1 MSTPTRVVIADDSP
15 FMVRTLMQHLRS
27 EPGFEVVGTAVTALR
42 AVQLVEKLKPDV
54 VTLDIEMPGWADEE
68 NAAVSQ
74 AEGGLQALQQIMKD
88 VPTPV
93 VMVSGVSREAAA
105 ITMQAVESGAVDFS
119 LKYTP
124 GVNTDPKTFRREFL
138 DKVRSAAQVRVVRSV
153 GATEAAGKDL
163 DWDAR
168 MAAARERMRSRDT
181 ALKHSPETT
190 TETTLSGSTVASQT
204 ENPLDRTGNSAIDQL
219 YRRVNSRR
227 QSNLTQATEPSRRPS
242 DCSGGSTSSCDVLI
256 IGASTGGPTA
266 LREVLTQLPRDFSL
280 PIVIVQHM
288 PAAFTGV
295 LAAQLDR
302 RLELRVREAWDNDP
316 LLPGTVL
323 IAPGGQHLRIQ
334 GDKTVSLY
342 DAPKVLGH
350 RPSIDVT
357 MKSAVQSLGGRVA
370 GVILTGMGEDGATGL
385 AEIHTAGGATF
396 AQQGDTCVVNGM
408 PGRAIELGAVDWVG
422 SPVEIGQRLAETWS
436 GNIEPQEAE
445 AVAAG

>member
-1 MSTPTRVVIADDSP
+1 MSTPIRVVIADDSP

-54 VTLDIEMPGWADEE
+54 VSLDVEMPGWATEDGSAESE
-68 NAAVSQ
+68 T
-74 AEGGLQALQQIMKD
+74 EGGLQALRKIMQD

-93 VMVSGVSREAAA
+93 VMVSGVSQAAAA
-105 ITMQAVESGAVDFS
+105 ITMQAVEAGAVDFS

-124 GVNTDPKTFRREFL
+124 GVNTDPKTFRSEFL
-138 DKVRSAAQVRVVRSV
+138 DKVRSAASVRVVRSTV
-153 GATEAAGKDL
+153 SSGDESMDF

-168 MAAARERMRSRDT
+168 MAAARERMRNREAS
-181 ALKHSPETT
+181 
-190 TETTLSGSTVASQT
+190 LS
-204 ENPLDRTGNSAIDQL
+204 
-219 YRRVNSRR
+219 
-227 QSNLTQATEPSRRPS
+227 RPS
-242 DCSGGSTSSCDVLI
+242 DGDSQDERSVAPTKDELTSARHSAIEQLYQRVNNGRRESSIHSSINRQTAHKSGGNNAECKLLI

-266 LREVLTQLPRDFSL
+266 LRELLSQLPRDFSL
-280 PIVIVQHM
+280 PVIIVQHM

-323 IAPGGQHLRIQ
+323 IAPGGQHLRVEP
-334 GDKTVSLY
+334 DNTVSLF

-357 MKSAVQSLGGRVA
+357 MKSAVESLGGRVA

-385 AEIHTAGGATF
+385 AEIHVAGGATF

-408 PGRAIELGAVDWVG
+408 PGKAIELGAADQIG
-422 SPVEIGQRLAETWS
+422 SPVEIGQLVADTWS
-436 GNIEPQEAE
+436 GNFDPEEAE
-445 AVAAG
+445 PVAAG

>member
-1 MSTPTRVVIADDSP
+1 MSTPIRVVIADDSP

-27 EPGFEVVGTAVTALR
+27 ESGFEVVGTAVTGLR

-54 VTLDIEMPGWADEE
+54 VTLDVEMPGWATEE
-68 NAAVSQ
+68 AETASET
-74 AEGGLQALQQIMKD
+74 EGGLQALRQIMSD

-93 VMVSGVSREAAA
+93 VMVSGVSRAAAA
-105 ITMQAVESGAVDFS
+105 ITMQAVEAGAVDFS

-124 GVNTDPKTFRREFL
+124 GVNTDPKTFRSEFL
-138 DKVRSAAQVRVVRSV
+138 DKVRSAAQVRVVRSA
-153 GATEAAGKDL
+153 ATLEQATADL

-168 MAAARERMRSRDT
+168 MAAARERMRSRD
-181 ALKHSPETT
+181 AA
-190 TETTLSGSTVASQT
+190 ASQT
-204 ENPLDRTGNSAIDQL
+204 IESKPTSDSTGIREGKITVGSGNSAIDQL
-219 YRRVNSRR
+219 YQRVNNRR
-227 QSNLTQATEPSRRPS
+227 STVTQLAATEKPPRSSRQAGNTPES
-242 DCSGGSTSSCDVLI
+242 ELLI

-266 LREVLTQLPRDFSL
+266 LRELLAELPHDFSL

-323 IAPGGQHLRIQ
+323 IAPGGQHLKIQ
-334 GDKTVSLY
+334 PDNTVSLF

-357 MKSAVQSLGGRVA
+357 MKSAVQAIGGRVA

-385 AEIHTAGGATF
+385 AEIHAAGGATF

-408 PGRAIELGAVDWVG
+408 PGKAIELGAADNVG
-422 SPVEIGQRLAETWS
+422 SPVEIGQQLAETWS
-436 GNIEPQEAE
+436 GNIESPEAE
-445 AVAAG
+445 TVPAI

>member
-1 MSTPTRVVIADDSP
+1 M
-15 FMVRTLMQHLRS
+15 
-27 EPGFEVVGTAVTALR
+27 
-42 AVQLVEKLKPDV
+42 DV
-54 VTLDIEMPGWADEE
+54 VTLDIEMPGWADEA
-68 NAAVSQ
+68 NADVSQ
-74 AEGGLQALQQIMKD
+74 TEGGLQALQQIMKA

-93 VMVSGVSREAAA
+93 VMVGGVSREAAA
-105 ITMQAVESGAVDFS
+105 ITMQAVQAGAVDFS

-153 GATEAAGKDL
+153 PASKPATADL

-168 MAAARERMRSRDT
+168 MAAARERMRSRDA
-181 ALKHSPETT
+181 ALKNSTETT
-190 TETTLSGSTVASQT
+190 TGTTSSDNAVAKRV
-204 ENPLDRTGNSAIDQL
+204 ENPLHHTGNSAIDQL
-219 YRRVNSRR
+219 YQRVNCRR
-227 QSNLTQATEPSRRPS
+227 QRELTRAAEPACRPS
-242 DCSGGSTSSCDVLI
+242 DGSRKSTSACEVLI

-266 LREVLTQLPRDFSL
+266 LRELLTQLPNDFSL

-323 IAPGGQHLRIQ
+323 IAPGGQHLKIQ
-334 GDKTVSLY
+334 QDITFSLF

-370 GVILTGMGEDGATGL
+370 GVILTGMGEDDATGL

-408 PGRAIELGAVDWVG
+408 PGRAIELGAADWVG
-422 SPVEIGQRLAETWS
+422 SPVEIVQRLRETWS
-436 GNIEPQEAE
+436 ANIEHQEAE
-445 AVAAG
+445 AVVVG

>member
-1 MSTPTRVVIADDSP
+1 MSTPIRVVIADDSP

-54 VTLDIEMPGWADEE
+54 VTLDVEMPGWATEE
-68 NAAVSQ
+68 STTESET
-74 AEGGLQALQQIMKD
+74 EGGLQALRKIMSD

-93 VMVSGVSREAAA
+93 VMVSGVSRAAAA
-105 ITMQAVESGAVDFS
+105 ITMQAVEAGAVDFS

-124 GVNTDPKTFRREFL
+124 GVNTDPKTFRSEFL
-138 DKVRSAAQVRVVRSV
+138 DKVRSASRVRVVRSS
-153 GATEAAGKDL
+153 ASQENSKADL

-168 MAAARERMRSRDT
+168 MAAARERMRSRDAAANRT
-181 ALKHSPETT
+181 VGNEPSSNSSEDSNDETT
-190 TETTLSGSTVASQT
+190 NHS
-204 ENPLDRTGNSAIDQL
+204 GNSAIDQL
-219 YRRVNSRR
+219 YQRVNSRR
-227 QSNLTQATEPSRRPS
+227 RSERLPAPVVNNRPS
-242 DCSGGSTSSCDVLI
+242 TDQDGAYSACELLI

-266 LREVLTQLPRDFSL
+266 LRELLTQLPGDFSL

-302 RLELRVREAWDNDP
+302 RLQLRVREAWDNDP

-334 GDKTVSLY
+334 SDNTVGLF

-357 MKSAVQSLGGRVA
+357 MKSAVQSLGKRVA
-370 GVILTGMGEDGATGL
+370 GVILTGMGEDGAEGL
-385 AEIHTAGGATF
+385 REIRSAGGATF

-408 PGRAIELGAVDWVG
+408 PGKAIELGAAGRIG
-422 SPVEIGQRLAETWS
+422 SPVDIGQQLAATWS
-436 GNIEPQEAE
+436 SDLAAQEAE
-445 AVAAG
+445 PVPAV

>member
-27 EPGFEVVGTAVTALR
+27 EPGFVVVGTAVTALR
-42 AVQLVEKLKPDV
+42 AVQLVEKLRPDV
-54 VTLDIEMPGWADEE
+54 VTLDVEMPGWADEE
-68 NAAVSQ
+68 NVSVSET
-74 AEGGLQALQQIMKD
+74 EGGLQALQQIMKD

-105 ITMQAVESGAVDFS
+105 ITMQAVEAGAVDFS

-124 GVNTDPKTFRREFL
+124 GVNTDPKTFRSEFL
-138 DKVRSAAQVRVVRSV
+138 DKVRSAAGVRVVRTV
-153 GATEAAGKDL
+153 AATEPAKGDL

-168 MAAARERMRSRDT
+168 MAAARERMRSRD
-181 ALKHSPETT
+181 AAMKNAAV
-190 TETTLSGSTVASQT
+190 TESSGNAVADQN
-204 ENPLDRTGNSAIDQL
+204 ENPLNRTGNSASDQL
-219 YRRVNSRR
+219 YQRVNSQRR
-227 QSNLTQATEPSRRPS
+227 SELTRAPEPARRPS
-242 DCSGGSTSSCDVLI
+242 DVSRSSTSACEVLI

-266 LREVLTQLPRDFSL
+266 LRELLTQLPRDFSL

-295 LAAQLDR
+295 LAAQLER

-316 LLPGTVL
+316 LLPGSVL
-323 IAPGGQHLRIQ
+323 IAPGGQHLKIEQ
-334 GDKTVSLY
+334 DNTVSLF

-357 MKSAVQSLGGRVA
+357 MKSAVQSLGRRVA
-370 GVILTGMGEDGATGL
+370 GVILTGMGEDGAIGL

-408 PGRAIELGAVDWVG
+408 PGRAIELGAADWVG
-422 SPVEIGQRLAETWS
+422 SPAEIGQRLAETWS
-436 GNIEPQEAE
+436 VNTEPHETEA
-445 AVAAG
+445 ATTG

>member
-54 VTLDIEMPGWADEE
+54 VTLDVEMPGWADEQ
-68 NAAVSQ
+68 NAASET
-74 AEGGLQALQQIMKD
+74 EGGLQALQQIMKD

-105 ITMQAVESGAVDFS
+105 ITMQAVEAGAVDFS

-124 GVNTDPKTFRREFL
+124 GVNTDPKTFRSEFL
-138 DKVRSAAQVRVVRSV
+138 DKVRSAAQVHVVRSV
-153 GATEAAGKDL
+153 AATEPAKADV

-168 MAAARERMRSRDT
+168 MAAARERMRSRDA
-181 ALKHSPETT
+181 ALKNSTGIT
-190 TETTLSGSTVASQT
+190 TEAASSDNAVAADRA

-219 YRRVNSRR
+219 YQRVNSRR
-227 QSNLTQATEPSRRPS
+227 RSEHTRTAEPVCRA
-242 DCSGGSTSSCDVLI
+242 SGGAHSSTSACDVLI

-266 LREVLTQLPRDFSL
+266 LRELLTQLPRDFSL

-323 IAPGGQHLRIQ
+323 IAPGGQHLKIQ
-334 GDKTVSLY
+334 PDNTVSLF

-408 PGRAIELGAVDWVG
+408 PGRAIELGAADQVG
-422 SPVEIGQRLAETWS
+422 SPVEIGQRLAEMWS
-436 GNIEPQEAE
+436 GNIEPQQTE
-445 AVAAG
+445 AVTAG